1 MENLETVEQENNNEL
16 VLEIQAEVYL
26 RETRKWTKFF
36 AILGFIFIGLMVLA
50 SIGMF
55 AASSYISAYTPVP
68 MAGVGFLYLVIIG
81 LYFFPIYYLLQFS
94 NKAKEALMSRSSQA
108 LTEAMKFL
116 KSHYKF
122 VGIMT
127 IVMLALYP
135 IMMIVIISIGGFG
148 GLGGLGGF

>member
-1 MENLETVEQENNNEL
+1 MENLEVREEENRTEL

-36 AILGFIFIGLMVLA
+36 AILGFIFIGLMVFM

-55 AASSYISAYTPVP
+55 AASNMMSAYTSVP
-68 MAGVGFLYLVIIG
+68 MGGIAVFYLLLIGV
-81 LYFFPIYYLLQFS
+81 YFFPVYYLLQFS
-94 NKAKEALMSRSSQA
+94 NKAKEALISRSSQT
-108 LTEAMKFL
+108 LTEAMKYI

-135 IMMIVIISIGGFG
+135 IIIIGAIAFGASQGF
-148 GLGGLGGF
+148 

>member
-1 MENLETVEQENNNEL
+1 MENLETAASENKNEL
-16 VLEIQAEVYL
+16 VLEIQAEAYL

-36 AILGFIFIGLMVLA
+36 AILGFIFMGLGLLG
-50 SIGMF
+50 SLGLF
-55 AASSYISAYTPVP
+55 AASSMMSAYTPFP
-68 MAGVGFLYLVIIG
+68 MGAMGVFYLLLIG

-94 NKAKEALMSRSSQA
+94 NKAKEALMSRRSQA
-108 LTEAMKFL
+108 LTEAMGYI

-135 IMMIVIISIGGFG
+135 IIIIGAVIFRTSQGF
-148 GLGGLGGF
+148 

>member
-1 MENLETVEQENNNEL
+1 MENLEVREEENRNEL

-36 AILGFIFIGLMVLA
+36 AILGFIFIGLMVFM

-55 AASSYISAYTPVP
+55 AASNMMSAYTSVP
-68 MAGVGFLYLVIIG
+68 MGGIAVFYLLLIGV
-81 LYFFPIYYLLQFS
+81 YFFPVYYLLQFS
-94 NKAKEALMSRSSQA
+94 NKAKEALISRSSQT
-108 LTEAMKFL
+108 LTEAMKYI

-135 IMMIVIISIGGFG
+135 IIIIGAIAFGASQGF
-148 GLGGLGGF
+148 

>member
-1 MENLETVEQENNNEL
+1 MENLETVEQENRNEL
-16 VLEIQAEVYL
+16 VLEIQAEAYL

-36 AILGFIFIGLMVLA
+36 AILGFIFIGLMVLM
-50 SIGMF
+50 SIGTF
-55 AASSYISAYTPVP
+55 VAGSIGGLSSMPL
-68 MAGVGFLYLVIIG
+68 AGFGFFYLIMIG
-81 LYFFPIYYLLQFS
+81 VYFFPIYYLLQFS

-127 IVMLALYP
+127 IVMMALYP
-135 IMMIVIISIGGFG
+135 IMMIVMISIGGFG
-148 GLGGLGGF
+148 GLGGF

>member
-1 MENLETVEQENNNEL
+1 MENLEVREEENRNEL

-36 AILGFIFIGLMVLA
+36 AILGFIFIGLMVFM

-55 AASSYISAYTPVP
+55 AASNMMSAYTSVP
-68 MAGVGFLYLVIIG
+68 MGGIAVFYLLLIGV
-81 LYFFPIYYLLQFS
+81 YFFPVYYLLQFS
-94 NKAKEALMSRSSQA
+94 IKAKEALISRSSQT
-108 LTEAMKFL
+108 LTEAMKYI

-135 IMMIVIISIGGFG
+135 IIIIGAIAFGASQGF
-148 GLGGLGGF
+148 

>member
-1 MENLETVEQENNNEL
+1 MENLETAASENRNEL
-16 VLEIQAEVYL
+16 VLEVQAEVYL

-36 AILGFIFIGLMVLA
+36 AILGFIFIGLMVVM

-55 AASSYISAYTPVP
+55 AASSMMSAYTPFP
-68 MAGVGFLYLVIIG
+68 MGGVAFFYLIMIG

-94 NKAKEALMSRSSQA
+94 NKAKEALMSRSSQM
-108 LTEAMKFL
+108 LTEAMGYI

-135 IMMIVIISIGGFG
+135 IIIIGAMIFGASQGF
-148 GLGGLGGF
+148 

>member
-1 MENLETVEQENNNEL
+1 MENLETQESENRNEL

-36 AILGFIFIGLMVLA
+36 AILGFIFIGFGVLA

-55 AASSYISAYTPVP
+55 AMSSTMSSIMPFP
-68 MAGVGFLYLVIIG
+68 MAGIGFFYLLMIAV
-81 LYFFPIYYLLQFS
+81 YFFPIYYLLQFS
-94 NKAKEALMSRSSQA
+94 NKAKEALVSRSSEA
-108 LTEAMKFL
+108 LTEAMRYI

-135 IMMIVIISIGGFG
+135 IMAIVMFGVGIGQGF
-148 GLGGLGGF
+148 

>member
-36 AILGFIFIGLMVLA
+36 AILGFIFIGLMALG

-55 AASSYISAYTPVP
+55 AASNYISAFTPVP

-94 NKAKEALMSRSSQA
+94 NKAKEALISRSSQT
-108 LTEAMKFL
+108 LTEAMKYI

-135 IMMIVIISIGGFG
+135 IIIIGAIAFG
-148 GLGGLGGF
+148 ASQGL